1 MSSNPLRSCASKPS
15 TNLLIASSML
25 AASCASKHS
34 SSSGGQGSA
43 SLSSCCSSELTGGCT
58 TSLRAAS
65 RCAPRNPEVKYADHN
80 DVYWDILTCHQYISV
95 YPLIYLRILGIY
107 WNIPGICIY
116 SYILSISRSILGIYA
131 LIPSILLVFFH
142 ALSYGGAFSH
152 ALSYGIFQAG
162 QVICKF
168 LYPRHRHLHINPLP
182 LHSLLQSVQLSMRT
196 DRSCNSGR
204 QDSRGICQIPR

>member
-1 MSSNPLRSCASKPS
+1 MMGVHGIWGMFTGKKKDSRTAMSW
-15 TNLLIASSML
+15 IAVP
-25 AASCASKHS
+25 
-34 SSSGGQGSA
+34 
-43 SLSSCCSSELTGGCT
+43 T
-58 TSLRAAS
+58 
-65 RCAPRNPEVKYADHN
+65 
-80 DVYWDILTCHQYISV
+80 
-95 YPLIYLRILGIY
+95 LIYQRKPDISCHILLHSTINLVYNSIY
-107 WNIPGICIY
+107 ACIRY
-116 SYILSISRSILGIYA
+116 NEMLSQCILGIYA

-168 LYPRHRHLHINPLP
+168 LYPCHRHLHINPLP